1 MNEHQKLFV
10 VETSS
15 QEKAVFTPTE
25 VMILLKNI
33 AELENLIISYEHDK
47 DNNLVYRVGD
57 SKYEIS
63 ELAHAQIA

>member
-1 MNEHQKLFV
+1 
-10 VETSS
+10 
-15 QEKAVFTPTE
+15 
-25 VMILLKNI
+25 MILLKNI